1 MKKIELLRTQFIAY
15 ARALYHFLGAT
26 TVGLVLS
33 IPTLFLFGDTLLS
46 LLGHGLIVLGHGL
59 HMLFEIFES
68 ISGHF
73 LEWAFHLHKKTAEI
87 IIFWSSLVIAIGL
100 MWHLMRMANIVARRA
115 VTTVQERRLALAE
128 SSKIAVWIRI
138 ALIISS
144 LSATLFL
151 FT

>member
-1 MKKIELLRTQFIAY
+1 MKKFELLIIWLTAHARTLYRFI
-15 ARALYHFLGAT
+15 GSV
-26 TVGLVLS
+26 TVGIMLG

-46 LLGHGLIVLGHGL
+46 LIGHALAMLGHGL
-59 HMLFEIFES
+59 HLLFEVFET
-68 ISGHF
+68 IVGHF
-73 LEWAFHLHKKTAEI
+73 LEEGLHLPKKTAEI
-87 IIFWSSLVIAIGL
+87 IFFWISLAIAIGL
-100 MWHLMRMANIVARRA
+100 SWYLSHKAHSAARGV

-128 SSKIAVWIRI
+128 SSKIMTWIRI

>member
-1 MKKIELLRTQFIAY
+1 MKKIERLRTELIAY
-15 ARALYHFLGAT
+15 ASALYHFVGGI
-26 TVGLVLS
+26 TVGLVLG

-46 LLGHGLIVLGHGL
+46 LLGHGLIAL
-59 HMLFEIFES
+59 HILFEIFES
-68 ISGHF
+68 ITGHF
-73 LEWAFHLHKKTAEI
+73 LEWAFHLSKRTAEI
-87 IIFWSSLVIAIGL
+87 IIFWSSLGVAIGL
-100 MWHLMRMANIVARRA
+100 MGHLMRKAHIVARRA
-115 VTTVQERRLALAE
+115 VTSVQERRLALAE

>member
-1 MKKIELLRTQFIAY
+1 MKKIELLRAQLIAY
-15 ARALYHFLGAT
+15 ASSLYHFVGGI
-26 TVGLVLS
+26 TVGLVLG

-46 LLGHGLIVLGHGL
+46 LLGHGLIALGHGL
-59 HMLFEIFES
+59 HILFEIFES
-68 ISGHF
+68 ITGHF
-73 LEWAFHLHKKTAEI
+73 LEWAFHLSKRTAEI
-87 IIFWSSLVIAIGL
+87 IIFWSSLGVAIGL
-100 MWHLMRMANIVARRA
+100 MWLLMRKAHIVARRA
-115 VTTVQERRLALAE
+115 VTSVQERRLALAE

>member
-1 MKKIELLRTQFIAY
+1 MKQFKLGITWLITQ
-15 ARALYHFLGAT
+15 ARALYRFIGGV
-26 TVGLVLS
+26 TVGIMLG
-33 IPTLFLFGDTLLS
+33 IPILFLFGDALLS

-59 HMLFEIFES
+59 HLLFKVFES
-68 ISGHF
+68 IAGHF
-73 LEWAFHLHKKTAEI
+73 LEWAFHLSKKAAEI
-87 IIFWSSLVIAIGL
+87 IIFWSSLGVAIGL
-100 MWHLMRMANIVARRA
+100 SWTLSRKAHSAARRA

-128 SSKIAVWIRI
+128 SSKIMIWIRF